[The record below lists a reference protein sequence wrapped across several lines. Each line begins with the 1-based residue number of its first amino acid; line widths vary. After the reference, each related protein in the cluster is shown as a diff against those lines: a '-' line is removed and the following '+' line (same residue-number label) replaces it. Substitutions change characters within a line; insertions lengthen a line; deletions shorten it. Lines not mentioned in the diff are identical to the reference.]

1 MLYRVGQRHSRS
13 VIPGRSFPVATVT
26 RVQFLPCGPDA
37 LLVDLGSLRE
47 VDAVRA
53 GLARAALP
61 EVVEM
66 VPAARTVLVA
76 VRPGAGLDGVR
87 AALEGIGPADA
98 PGRSGRT
105 VTLPVRYDGPD
116 LELVAETA
124 GCSID
129 DVIALHSQS
138 AYTVAFNGF
147 APGFGYLTGLA
158 PELQQPRLERPRE
171 RVPAG
176 AVGIA
181 GEFTGAYP
189 RPSPGGW
196 RLVGSTDAEL
206 FDPRRDSPA
215 LLHPGDQ
222 VRIQV
227 LE

>member
-1 MLYRVGQRHSRS
+1 MWLPSPLVRL
-13 VIPGRSFPVATVT
+13 
-26 RVQFLPCGPDA
+26 LPCGPDA
-37 LLVDLGSLRE
+37 LLVEVASLDE

-53 GLARAALP
+53 GVQAAALP
-61 EVVEM
+61 EIVEL

-76 VRPGAGLDGVR
+76 VRHGAGLDGVR
-87 AALEGIGPADA
+87 GALSDVDLTAVPE
-98 PGRSGRT
+98 RSRRS

-116 LELVAETA
+116 LSLVAETA
-124 GCSID
+124 GCNVEAVVS
-129 DVIALHSQS
+129 LHSS
-138 AYTVAFNGF
+138 AVYIVAFSGF

-196 RLVGSTDAEL
+196 RLVGTTDAEL
-206 FDPRRDSPA
+206 FDPHRERPA
-215 LLHPGDQ
+215 LLSPGDE
-222 VRIQV
+222 VRIEV
-227 LE
+227 VP

>member
-1 MLYRVGQRHSRS
+1 MRL
-13 VIPGRSFPVATVT
+13 
-26 RVQFLPCGPDA
+26 LPCGPDA
-37 LLVDLGSLRE
+37 LLVEVTSLDE

-53 GLARAALP
+53 GVQAAALP
-61 EVVEM
+61 EVVEL

-87 AALEGIGPADA
+87 SALSEVDLTAVPERDR
-98 PGRSGRT
+98 RS

-116 LELVAETA
+116 LSLVAETA
-124 GCSID
+124 GCS
-129 DVIALHSQS
+129 VEAVVSLHSS
-138 AYTVAFNGF
+138 AVYTVAFSGF
-147 APGFGYLTGLA
+147 VPGFGYLTGLA

-196 RLVGSTDAEL
+196 RLVGTTDAEL
-206 FDPRRDSPA
+206 FDVCRERPA
-215 LLHPGDQ
+215 LLSPGDE
-222 VRIQV
+222 VRIEAV
-227 LE
+227 P

>member
-1 MLYRVGQRHSRS
+1 MWSH
-13 VIPGRSFPVATVT
+13 VIHAAGGTATSFPVATVT
-26 RVQFLPCGPDA
+26 PVQLLPCGPDA
-37 LLVDLGSLRE
+37 LLVELGSLRE

-61 EVVEM
+61 EVAEL

-87 AALEGIGPADA
+87 AALEGIDPADDA
-98 PGRSGRT
+98 PERSGRT

-116 LELVAETA
+116 LDLVAETA
-124 GCSID
+124 GRSVD
-129 DVIALHSQS
+129 DVITMHSQPV
-138 AYTVAFNGF
+138 YTVAFNGF
-147 APGFGYLTGLA
+147 VPGFGYLTGLA

-206 FDPRRDSPA
+206 FDPRRELPA

>member
-1 MLYRVGQRHSRS
+1 MWSH
-13 VIPGRSFPVATVT
+13 VIHAAGGTATSFPVATVT
-26 RVQFLPCGPDA
+26 PVQLLPCGPDA
-37 LLVDLGSLRE
+37 LLVELGSLRE

-61 EVVEM
+61 EVAEL

-87 AALEGIGPADA
+87 AALEGIDPADDA
-98 PGRSGRT
+98 PERSGRT

-116 LELVAETA
+116 LDLVAETA
-124 GCSID
+124 GCSVD
-129 DVIALHSQS
+129 DVITTHSQPV
-138 AYTVAFNGF
+138 YTVAFNGF
-147 APGFGYLTGLA
+147 VPGFGYLTGLA

-206 FDPRRDSPA
+206 FDPRRELPA

>member
-1 MLYRVGQRHSRS
+1 MQL
-13 VIPGRSFPVATVT
+13 
-26 RVQFLPCGPDA
+26 LPCGPDA
-37 LLVDLGSLRE
+37 LLVELGSLRE

-61 EVVEM
+61 EVAEL

-87 AALEGIGPADA
+87 AALGGIDPADDA
-98 PGRSGRT
+98 PERSGRT

-116 LELVAETA
+116 LDLVAETA
-124 GCSID
+124 GCSVD
-129 DVIALHSQS
+129 DVITMHSQPV
-138 AYTVAFNGF
+138 YTVAFNGF
-147 APGFGYLTGLA
+147 VPGFGYLTGLA

-196 RLVGSTDAEL
+196 RLVGSTGAEL
-206 FDPRRDSPA
+206 FDPRRELPA

>member
-1 MLYRVGQRHSRS
+1 MWSH
-13 VIPGRSFPVATVT
+13 VIHAAGGTATSFPVATVT
-26 RVQFLPCGPDA
+26 PVQLLPCGPDA
-37 LLVDLGSLRE
+37 LLVELGSLRE

-61 EVVEM
+61 EVAEL

-87 AALEGIGPADA
+87 AALEGIDPADDA
-98 PGRSGRT
+98 PERSGRT

-116 LELVAETA
+116 LDLVAETA
-124 GCSID
+124 GCSVD
-129 DVIALHSQS
+129 DVITMHSQPV
-138 AYTVAFNGF
+138 YMVAFNGF
-147 APGFGYLTGLA
+147 VPGFGYLTGLA

-206 FDPRRDSPA
+206 FDPRRELPA